1 MPFDNSNS
9 QGEPVTPRWQNG
21 VRGTREVASGSFSRP
36 RGSGRLV
43 VRDQGWEVT
52 DSHTRLTLSLV
63 PGHHEPRQTLLPGRP
78 APAEASSPGVVGVG
92 QEPGRAPTESAAPRT
107 LAALLLLLL
116 SRFSRVRLYA
126 TSETAA
132 HQAPPSLGFS
142 RQEHWSGCSAAVAAK
157 SLQSCPTLRPHRR

>member
-107 LAALLLLLL
+107 LAALLLL
-116 SRFSRVRLYA
+116 SHFSRVRLCDP
-126 TSETAA
+126 TDGSPSGSPVPGIL
-132 HQAPPSLGFS
+132 QAKTLEWVVISFS
-142 RQEHWSGCSAAVAAK
+142 S
-157 SLQSCPTLRPHRR
+157 T

>member
-36 RGSGRLV
+36 RGSERLV
-43 VRDQGWEVT
+43 VRDPGWEVT

-107 LAALLLLLL
+107 LAALLLL
-116 SRFSRVRLYA
+116 SHFSRVRLCDP
-126 TSETAA
+126 TDGSPSGSPVPGIL
-132 HQAPPSLGFS
+132 QAKTLEWVVISFS
-142 RQEHWSGCSAAVAAK
+142 S
-157 SLQSCPTLRPHRR
+157 T